1 MERMTIN
8 KKYYDKIKEDKLVD
22 SMVPLSGTSDLV
34 EEFKHLGFDV
44 AINLCTIISM
54 SIKEHEASVLEPISN
69 IGLLH

>member
-8 KKYYDKIKEDKLVD
+8 KKDQDKIKEDKLVD

-34 EEFKHLGFDV
+34 EQFKELGFDQ
-44 AINLCTIISM
+44 AIDLCTLITM
-54 SIKEHEASVLEPISN
+54 SIREHEAEILEPISN